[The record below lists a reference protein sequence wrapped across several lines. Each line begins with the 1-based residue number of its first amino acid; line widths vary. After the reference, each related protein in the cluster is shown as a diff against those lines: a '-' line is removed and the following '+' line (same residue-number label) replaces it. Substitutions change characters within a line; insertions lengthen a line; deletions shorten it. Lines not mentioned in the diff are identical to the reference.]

1 MPKNV
6 NSSSGLAEDLV
17 RSIQQM
23 CCSELHLITL
33 YEKTL
38 SELENGLVDIENE
51 SVRTSH
57 MEKLDQ
63 YRQDLI
69 DVTQIRRKA
78 MVKLFGM
85 SDKGDKDVWCMV
97 KHMGSASY
105 TAWETYL
112 ASDDDP
118 ELLDIAME
126 SNKVLVKY
134 LTMFLGAEVSSCASC
149 FSDFLKGKSV

>member
-118 ELLDIAME
+118 ELLMLALE
-126 SNKVLVKY
+126 ANKLFTRF
-134 LTMFLGAEVSSCASC
+134 LTQFLGMEITDCASC
-149 FSDFLKGKSV
+149 LTDMLKGKE